1 LRRTKPDMPECRV
14 LHVCS
19 GFLEKAQLQK
29 LRLRAIRA
37 GVWFRSLPRIDRVLV
52 DLTIRVA
59 GKVRSFTLA
68 ENILA
73 VVRKLEGVLENS
85 LVRAAREVGLPL
97 VRKLSL
103 LAQGWGNEAAKAWV
117 SDPGFAKYWAALSLN
132 EKRFFSG

>member
-1 LRRTKPDMPECRV
+1 MPECRV

-73 VVRKLEGVLENS
+73 VVRKLEGVLENR

-103 LAQGWGNEAAKAWV
+103 LAQGWGNEAAKDWV

-132 EKRFFSG
+132 EHRFFSG

>member
-1 LRRTKPDMPECRV
+1 MPECRV

-117 SDPGFAKYWAALSLN
+117 SDLGFAKYWAALSLN
-132 EKRFFSG
+132 EHRFFSG

>member
-1 LRRTKPDMPECRV
+1 MPECRV

-73 VVRKLEGVLENS
+73 VVRKLEGVLENR

-103 LAQGWGNEAAKAWV
+103 LAQGWGNEAAKDWV